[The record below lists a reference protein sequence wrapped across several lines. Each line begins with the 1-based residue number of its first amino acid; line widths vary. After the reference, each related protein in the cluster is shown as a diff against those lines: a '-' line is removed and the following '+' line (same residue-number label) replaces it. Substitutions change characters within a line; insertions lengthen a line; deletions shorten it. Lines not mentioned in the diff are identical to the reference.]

1 MQDPEDL
8 TLLLRAAGQGDREA
22 FDRLVP
28 VVYRELRQLAH
39 RALRG
44 ERAGHTLSTTSLA
57 HEAYLKLVQ
66 LDRIDWRNRSHF
78 FAAAAGAMRRILVD
92 YAAARNALK
101 RGGAVVVR
109 GELTFTELADVDA
122 RLDEVLS
129 IDDALR
135 RLAAVDPRAVRV
147 VECRVFMGMTNEE
160 TAVVVGVSPATVKR
174 LWTTAR
180 AWLTCELALEAR

>member
-1 MQDPEDL
+1 M
-8 TLLLRAAGQGDREA
+8 LLRAAGRGDREA
-22 FDRLVP
+22 FDSLVP

-39 RALRG
+39 SALRG
-44 ERAGHTLSTTSLA
+44 ERAGHTLSTTALA

-92 YAAARNALK
+92 YALARNTLK
-101 RGGAVVVR
+101 RGGGAVR
-109 GELTFTELADVDA
+109 SEFTFTELADVDA
-122 RLDEVLS
+122 RLDEVVS
-129 IDDALR
+129 IDAALR

-180 AWLTCELALEAR
+180 AWLTCELALEVR